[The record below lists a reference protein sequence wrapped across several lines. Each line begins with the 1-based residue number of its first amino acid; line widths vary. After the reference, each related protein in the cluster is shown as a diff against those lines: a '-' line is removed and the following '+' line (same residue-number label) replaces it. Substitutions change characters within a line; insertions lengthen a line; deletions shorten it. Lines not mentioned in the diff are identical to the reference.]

1 MSSLFSSLRPAPLR
15 MFFSL
20 CAVLSL
26 SACAGPITSA
36 PQAGRAEIQQETLRQ
51 QALVFERFVSDQ
63 AHLFQLSYPLL
74 QANAEFCRP
83 KTTPMLGLTAWNLSA
98 LNRAWQPAAQNSY
111 GLTNRLTI
119 SAVAKNSPAARAGLR
134 GGDVLIALN
143 GATLPQG
150 ANALKTADNVL
161 RSGGMRQLEIVF
173 ERNGRAGTAVLQP
186 VEGCDYPVVLDN
198 NSSAI
203 NAYADGKQIVVAKG
217 IVRFTENDNEL
228 AMVIAHELGHSAMR
242 HVDKIRQNASVGIL
256 GGFAVDALLGAAGV
270 NTGGQAAQM
279 GGNMAVMQ
287 YSIPFEQEADYVGMY
302 FLERGGYSAANVA
315 NFWRRMGAEN
325 AQAISNR
332 STHPTSVE
340 RFLAIERTYAEISAK
355 KRKGQALVPNMQKR

>member
-1 MSSLFSSLRPAPLR
+1 
-15 MFFSL
+15 
-20 CAVLSL
+20 
-26 SACAGPITSA
+26 
-36 PQAGRAEIQQETLRQ
+36 
-51 QALVFERFVSDQ
+51 
-63 AHLFQLSYPLL
+63 
-74 QANAEFCRP
+74 
-83 KTTPMLGLTAWNLSA
+83 
-98 LNRAWQPAAQNSY
+98 
-111 GLTNRLTI
+111 
-119 SAVAKNSPAARAGLR
+119 
-134 GGDVLIALN
+134 
-143 GATLPQG
+143 
-150 ANALKTADNVL
+150 
-161 RSGGMRQLEIVF
+161 
-173 ERNGRAGTAVLQP
+173 VLQP

-217 IVRFTENDNEL
+217 IVRFAENDNEL

-355 KRKGQALVPNMQKR
+355 KRAGQALVPNMQKR